1 MQQFITRLFG
11 GLMKAWSWTLLI
23 LAAILIKFA
32 STQPIWVEENYSN
45 GIYPVIGL
53 VQRSIFGWIPF
64 SIGDLFYA
72 FLVIV
77 IIYKTS
83 QFIRYL
89 FNKKIN
95 RQYLLS
101 GLKQI
106 IFLFL
111 FIYVSF
117 YGLWGLNYSR
127 KGITYQLN
135 LEVEKYST
143 EEVDTITELLQQRLN
158 FYAGIISLDQR
169 DSFNKKKTLFEKSS
183 EAYLYANARYP
194 FLKYDP
200 QSIKPS
206 LYSYLGN
213 YFGFQG
219 YYNPFSGE
227 AQVNTTIPKFI
238 EPFVSAHEV
247 AHQLGYGKE
256 NEANFVAFLAC
267 KSYPNNTFRYSMY
280 FDMYLYAV
288 TELDKRD
295 SVRAKAR
302 NDQLHPQVE
311 KDIDEYRRFLKKY
324 RNQIEPVISWIYDG
338 YLQANDQPEGKKT
351 YNMVVAFLIAYYKK
365 FGEAGI

>member
-1 MQQFITRLFG
+1 MQHFITRLFG
-11 GLMKAWSWTLLI
+11 RIMKAWSWILLI
-23 LAAILIKFA
+23 ISALLIKFA
-32 STQPIWVEENYSN
+32 STQQVWVEENYSN
-45 GIYPVIGL
+45 GLYPVISM

-64 SIGDLFYA
+64 SIGDLFYG

-77 IIYKTS
+77 ILYKTV

-89 FNKKIN
+89 LQKKIN
-95 RQYLLS
+95 RTYLLN
-101 GLKQI
+101 GLKQF

-111 FIYVSF
+111 FIYVFF

-127 KGITYQLN
+127 KGISYQLS
-135 LEVEKYST
+135 LEVKKYT
-143 EEVDTITELLQQRLN
+143 VVEIDTITNILQERLN
-158 FYAGIISLDQR
+158 FYADTISLDQR
-169 DSFNKKKTLFEKSS
+169 DSLGKKKRLFEKST
-183 EAYLYANARYP
+183 EGYLYANANYP

-227 AQVNTTIPKFI
+227 GQVNTTIPKFL
-238 EPFVSAHEV
+238 EPFVTMHEI

-267 KSYPNNTFRYSMY
+267 KSFPNNTFRYSMY
-280 FDMYLYAV
+280 LDMYLYAV
-288 TELDKRD
+288 TELDRSD
-295 SVRAKAR
+295 SLKVREYNEK
-302 NDQLHPQVE
+302 LHPQVK
-311 KDIDEYRRFLKKY
+311 KDIDQYRRFLMKY

-338 YLQANDQPEGKKT
+338 YLQANDQPEGKKS
-351 YNMVVAFLIAYYKK
+351 YNMVVAYLIAYYKK
-365 FGEAGI
+365 FGKDAM